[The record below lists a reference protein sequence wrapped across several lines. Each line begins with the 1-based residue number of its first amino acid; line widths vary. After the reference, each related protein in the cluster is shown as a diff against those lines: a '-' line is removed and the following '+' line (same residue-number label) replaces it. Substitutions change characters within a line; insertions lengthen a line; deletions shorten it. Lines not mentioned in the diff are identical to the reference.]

1 MSGSR
6 DDGFTLVELLVTIS
20 ILAIVSLLLS
30 TGIQSALKGNQF
42 FIDQSQETNT
52 LLKVDRTLR
61 TELKSA
67 LPFLKPESRYG
78 HSYFVG
84 RPSSVRYLSSK
95 KSGLERRALLTDSQ
109 NQLIIS
115 NGPFDAFVSTLEIT
129 NFKFSFFGK
138 PYGSKDAAWHHEWID
153 QTEQPNL
160 VKLTMENGFSIIVPL
175 QIDRSI
181 R

>member
-115 NGPFDAFVSTLEIT
+115 NGPFDAFVSTLEISSNT
-129 NFKFSFFGK
+129 LQSFLAPWKQLLANWKLFS
-138 PYGSKDAAWHHEWID
+138 A
-153 QTEQPNL
+153 L
-160 VKLTMENGFSIIVPL
+160 SI
-175 QIDRSI
+175 
-181 R
+181 